1 MGGVA
6 GMGGDFDRG
15 QCWVHGGRKMGEIWR
30 CSEDCSVSPWA
41 PELDF
46 IIDIRIDYYVS
57 QTKII
62 YFCSEEEA
70 NGSRQ
75 VLEQSH
81 PMFT

>member
-1 MGGVA
+1 
-6 GMGGDFDRG
+6 
-15 QCWVHGGRKMGEIWR
+15 MGEIWR

-57 QTKII
+57 QTRII

-70 NGSRQ
+70 NGQDRC
-75 VLEQSH
+75 
-81 PMFT
+81 